1 MLILLKEQKVNV
13 MLMNHS
19 ITTPLNIYDLK
30 NDIHLSLPYV
40 ESGISAGFPSPAADF
55 MGQTIDLNEELIKN
69 EASTFYGRVRGD
81 SMKDIGINDGDLLII
96 DKSVETRDGKIAV
109 CFLDGEFTVKRI
121 KIEKN
126 ACWLVAENEK
136 YPPIK
141 VTQDN
146 DFIVWGI
153 VQHVVKSF

>member
-1 MLILLKEQKVNV
+1 
-13 MLMNHS
+13 MNHS

-30 NDIHLSLPYV
+30 NDIHLSLSYV

-96 DKSVETRDGKIAV
+96 DKSIETRDGKIAV

-121 KIEKN
+121 RVENN
-126 ACWLVAENEK
+126 ACWLVAENEN